1 MLPQINYNSKCNIK
15 VSPSGITGNEGS
27 VQKKREKKMHIC
39 TKASKLSSMEYS
51 FSFFFFNFDKS
62 CDILFRKRRRNL
74 DSFKDN
80 YLSKV
85 NYLFDSSFFP
95 IF

>member
-51 FSFFFFNFDKS
+51 FSFFFL
-62 CDILFRKRRRNL
+62 ILTKA
-74 DSFKDN
+74 
-80 YLSKV
+80 V
-85 NYLFDSSFFP
+85 
-95 IF
+95 IFCLERGEETSIVSRTTIYPR